1 MSCGIKIN
9 VFSYY
14 AGHWLDVSLGY
25 VQSVRQQSE
34 KVLDAVRK
42 KKDRMCLIGLRKL
55 NGITCIECLP

>member
-1 MSCGIKIN
+1 MGCGIKIN

-34 KVLDAVRK
+34 KVLDAVRE
-42 KKDRMCLIGLRKL
+42 KKDRMCLIGL
-55 NGITCIECLP
+55 